1 MISTKDLYFS
11 YPNTEFHF
19 PNLECRPSESLLITG
34 KSGMGKTTFLHI
46 LSGILRPKSG
56 SIVINNTNIEILSNK
71 ELDRFRGNN
80 IGLVLQESHFI
91 ASLSVFENL
100 VLASWLSDKKKKEEK
115 AKYLL
120 GELDLKD
127 QIHKNPSE
135 LSIGQQ
141 QRVSIARA
149 LINQPKVLLADEP
162 TSSLDDEN
170 ADIVSN
176 LLSELSK
183 EYKASLIIVT
193 HDQRLKKK
201 IKNIIE
207 LR

>member
-1 MISTKDLYFS
+1 MITTKDVYFS
-11 YPNTEFHF
+11 YPTTEFRF
-19 PNLECRPSESLLITG
+19 PDLECNAGETLLITG

-46 LSGILRPKSG
+46 LSGILKPKSG
-56 SIVINNTNIEILSNK
+56 SVTIDNVNIETLSDK

-100 VLASWLSDKKKKEEK
+100 MVASWLSDKKKKKEK
-115 AKYLL
+115 AKNLL
-120 GELDLKD
+120 RELGLEDH
-127 QIHKNPSE
+127 IYKNPSE

-149 LINQPKVLLADEP
+149 LINQPRVLLADEP

-170 ADIVSN
+170 ADIVSK

-201 IKNIIE
+201 FKKIIE
-207 LR
+207 LD